1 MRVLTAC
8 IATAS
13 LAGMAPAQPFQVPWF
28 SIDAGGGTSSGA
40 SIELSG
46 TVGQHDAGVPMT
58 GASFELTGGFW
69 AMAPGLSP
77 CPADLN
83 NDGTLNFFDV
93 QMFLGFF
100 ANHDLRAD
108 FTTDGVLNFFDV
120 QAFLNTYSAGCP

>member
-1 MRVLTAC
+1 MRFFTAC

-13 LAGMAPAQPFQVPWF
+13 LAGMTAAQPFNVSWF
-28 SIDAGGGTSSGA
+28 SIDAGGGTSAGPSLV
-40 SIELSG
+40 LSG
-46 TVGQHDAGVPMT
+46 TVGQHDAGVPLT
-58 GASFELTGGFW
+58 GATFELTGGFW
-69 AMAPGLSP
+69 ANAPGTNS
-77 CPADLN
+77 CSADLN

-120 QAFLNTYSAGCP
+120 QAFLNAYSVGCP